1 MREVEIPDSGERMI
15 PAFHHEG
22 VVYAEH
28 VVRYLFA
35 TRFVGGKRVLDVA
48 SGVGYGADLLRSAG
62 ATEVVALDRSP
73 EAARYGKT
81 HHSKFRPAYVLGD
94 VESLPLQS
102 AQFDVVVSFETI
114 EHVPD
119 YQRFLAEVKRALRQD
134 GLFIASTPN
143 RGVYVEGNPFH
154 TKEFTL
160 DEFEEALAGHF
171 RYVKTF
177 SQDDWIASA
186 VFSPEEMEGSD
197 KPIAGQLS
205 LFKAV
210 GKSPSQTLYMV
221 SLCSEVPLPEAG
233 QEVVLTSLY
242 EMRYYLEEIA
252 RRDAEIERLKTDL
265 SEQVATLAQRN
276 AALAERDV
284 LLDEKERALAEL
296 DASLAE
302 KDAVMTELRGAFQ
315 DLSQQMEVLQRSLGY
330 RLLEGYRR
338 GIRRLFPPE
347 SLRGRPYRMFIQGLK
362 AVVDRLGH
370 LLRRRRPQR

>member
-15 PAFHHEG
+15 PGLHHEA

-28 VVRYLFA
+28 IVRYLFA
-35 TRFVGGKRVLDVA
+35 TRFVAGKQVLDVA

-73 EAARYGKT
+73 EAVKYGKK

-102 AQFDVVVSFETI
+102 AQFDVVVSFETV
-114 EHVPD
+114 EHIPD
-119 YQRFLAEVKRALRQD
+119 YQRFLAEVKRALRRD
-134 GLFIASTPN
+134 GLFIVSTPN
-143 RGVYVEGNPFH
+143 RGVHVGSPFH
-154 TKEFTL
+154 TKEFTF

-197 KPIAGQLS
+197 KPIAGQVS

-210 GKSPSQTLYMV
+210 GKSPSETLYMV

-252 RRDAEIERLKTDL
+252 RRDAEIERFKTEL
-265 SEQVATLAQRN
+265 SEQVATLAQRD

-284 LLDEKERALAEL
+284 LLEKKDRALTEL
-296 DASLAE
+296 DALLTE
-302 KDAVMTELRGAFQ
+302 KDAAIRQLREAYQ
-315 DLSQQMEVLQRSLGY
+315 DLGQQVEVIRSSLGY

-338 GIRRLFPPE
+338 GIRRLFPPS
-347 SLRGRPYRMFIQGLK
+347 SLRGRTYRRFAQGLE
-362 AVVDRLGH
+362 ATVHRFGYLP
-370 LLRRRRPQR
+370 RRRRPQR